1 MAAPGYPCPQPGHP
15 LASPPYQMSQSQMM
29 PSAPGPGFVFPA
41 ASPVAPQITGP
52 PPPPRGY
59 HEHAPAPPPPQQ
71 PGPDPHAIIPY
82 VPVGC
87 SIPRGLEHLAQI
99 DHVLINQKPDLVEAF
114 IGFERNNMY
123 EVRNNM
129 GHPVFHCAEQN
140 DWLTR
145 NLCGSLRRFSLRIN
159 DPSGCEVMRV
169 IRPMKCSSCWFPC
182 CLQQMEVQCPP
193 GNTIGFV
200 EQTWH
205 AFQPKFSVQNV
216 EKETLLRVVG
226 PTFVFS
232 CGGDVNFEV
241 KTVDES
247 RGIGRISKHWSGLL
261 QEVFTDTDNFGIQ
274 FPMDLD
280 VKMKAVLLGACFL
293 IDYIYFEQTGTTGQ
307 SHTVVTG

>member
-1 MAAPGYPCPQPGHP
+1 MPRSLSALTGGQLRP
-15 LASPPYQMSQSQMM
+15 LESLTN
-29 PSAPGPGFVFPA
+29 FDVLFL
-41 ASPVAPQITGP
+41 
-52 PPPPRGY
+52 
-59 HEHAPAPPPPQQ
+59 
-71 PGPDPHAIIPY
+71 
-82 VPVGC
+82 GC
-87 SIPRGLEHLAQI
+87 SFPPA
-99 DHVLINQKPDLVEAF
+99 AF

-241 KTVDES
+241 
-247 RGIGRISKHWSGLL
+247 WLFLL
-261 QEVFTDTDNFGIQ
+261 
-274 FPMDLD
+274 
-280 VKMKAVLLGACFL
+280 
-293 IDYIYFEQTGTTGQ
+293 Y
-307 SHTVVTG
+307 